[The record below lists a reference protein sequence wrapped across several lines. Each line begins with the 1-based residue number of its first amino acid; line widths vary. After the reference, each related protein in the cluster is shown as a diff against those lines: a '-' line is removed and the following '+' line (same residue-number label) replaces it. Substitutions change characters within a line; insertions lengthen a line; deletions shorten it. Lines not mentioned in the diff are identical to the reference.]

1 MDLLLPSSKSL
12 HPIRTQGLQDAGLRA
27 VGEGSRLTHR
37 RQGQPPLHL
46 YLSDL
51 PLTYSLPLQQLHH
64 LQGKTLFHVYF
75 IINSTP
81 HRERTP
87 TPVQP
92 RDLSQRA
99 VSPDP
104 QSSDEKEAVRT
115 QLLQVGADQLQMT

>member
-1 MDLLLPSSKSL
+1 MFTSL
-12 HPIRTQGLQDAGLRA
+12 STQL
-27 VGEGSRLTHR
+27 
-37 RQGQPPLHL
+37 
-46 YLSDL
+46 
-51 PLTYSLPLQQLHH
+51 
-64 LQGKTLFHVYF
+64 
-75 IINSTP
+75 P

>member
-12 HPIRTQGLQDAGLRA
+12 HPIRTQGHQDAGLRA

-37 RQGQPPLHL
+37 RQDQPPLHL

-81 HRERTP
+81 P
-87 TPVQP
+87 
-92 RDLSQRA
+92 QRKNA
-99 VSPDP
+99 NTRPAKRP
-104 QSSDEKEAVRT
+104 
-115 QLLQVGADQLQMT
+115 